1 MGFFLLLAQLT
12 PAIIDLI
19 KAIEKAIPGKGH
31 GPAKLD
37 LVLKTV
43 DTAVAAAPETAQ
55 VVAGHNLK
63 SAVTAIVNATVETL
77 NGTGVFA
84 K

>member
-1 MGFFLLLAQLT
+1 MGFFLLLAQLA
-12 PAIIDLI
+12 PAIIELV

-37 LVLKTV
+37 LVLKTI
-43 DTAVAAAPETAQ
+43 DTATAATPETAK
-55 VVAGHNLK
+55 VIAGHNLK
-63 SAVTAIVNATVETL
+63 TAVVSIVNATVETL
-77 NGTGVFA
+77 NATGVFV